1 MKLQEINWKDKS
13 KLTSTFS
20 HCGHLVYRFSSRHLS
35 MSSFT
40 FHSSS
45 SISSKVFFLQRN
57 SDVTLQIIIR
67 RWSSFVFSKHIV
79 QAFKERKDL
88 LSYLLGR
95 TNCTISLERYEKSI
109 ESIKGS
115 SSIMLMMFGDKSK
128 VALGQCCEIMAKVQL
143 AS

>member
-1 MKLQEINWKDKS
+1 MVILFTVLAPDIFQCQV
-13 KLTSTFS
+13 S
-20 HCGHLVYRFSSRHLS
+20 H
-35 MSSFT
+35 FT
-40 FHSSS
+40 LLLLPFQV
-45 SISSKVFFLQRN
+45 KFFFLQRN

-143 AS
+143 A

>member
-1 MKLQEINWKDKS
+1 MVILFTVLAPDIFQCQV
-13 KLTSTFS
+13 S
-20 HCGHLVYRFSSRHLS
+20 H
-35 MSSFT
+35 FT
-40 FHSSS
+40 LLLPFQV
-45 SISSKVFFLQRN
+45 KFFFLQRN

-143 AS
+143 A